1 MANSRLVAR
10 FTWDGGIRY
19 EVPFT
24 GDNASLQAAILAFT
38 LIASVDITTTQK
50 GWTFITVKFL
60 GGGLSEP
67 TYRLHATICQMIN
80 AWAQRT
86 YAGKSCVKCG
96 VAATHYEREK
106 PACGHFPSC
115 GPGD

>member
-24 GDNASLQAAILAFT
+24 GDNASLQAAILAFS
-38 LIASVDITTTQK
+38 LIASVDITTQK
-50 GWTFITVKFL
+50 RWTFITVKFL

-67 TYRLHATICQMIN
+67 TYRLHATICQTIN
-80 AWAQRT
+80 MWTENT
-86 YAGKSCVKCG
+86 YTGKPCVKCG
-96 VAATHYEREK
+96 MAATHYEREK
-106 PACGHFPSC
+106 PACDHFPGCS
-115 GPGD
+115 PGD